1 MRRLVKKELKKCRIS
16 AHFGRVGVV
25 VGGKL
30 VHEDPRPLF
39 RLLLQLRGNSQHHL
53 GVGILTLHGR
63 LLLLPDRCMA
73 AAFFH
78 FVLLLMLIPLTKGL
92 K

>member
-1 MRRLVKKELKKCRIS
+1 M
-16 AHFGRVGVV
+16 
-25 VGGKL
+25 
-30 VHEDPRPLF
+30 P
-39 RLLLQLRGNSQHHL
+39 QLCSSSQRHL

-78 FVLLLMLIPLTKGL
+78 FVLLLMLSSLYFWCRQDLAITFSDLTYNITDAVVMK